1 MVIILEIYFY
11 NLLTIMS
18 LISVCFYKRKLIE
31 AYPLCLDDTARIPR
45 PHHTHFRPNLKNSSI
60 DIQNFFPLEIC
71 TFSKYRT
78 PTGCVS

>member
-31 AYPLCLDDTARIPR
+31 AYPLCLDDTARIQCSN
-45 PHHTHFRPNLKNSSI
+45 FVSKNNSGLNIGIS
-60 DIQNFFPLEIC
+60 
-71 TFSKYRT
+71 
-78 PTGCVS
+78 